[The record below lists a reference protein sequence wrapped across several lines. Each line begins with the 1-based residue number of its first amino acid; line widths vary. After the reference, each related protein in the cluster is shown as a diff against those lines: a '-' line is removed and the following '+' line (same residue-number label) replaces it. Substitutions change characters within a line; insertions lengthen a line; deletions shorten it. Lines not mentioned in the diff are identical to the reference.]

1 MMLEVRGMAQKV
13 DNSYV
18 NRVEAMSALS
28 LVDLLVDTESAK
40 ASEITLLCLYKAQ
53 AKFLQAWEHK
63 PEGLG
68 VATLDAFQGR
78 ENQIIL
84 FLTTRMVNSSSAE
97 AISFLDRRRWNVALS
112 RCKKGVVVMTQ
123 KTALEKNKAAREW
136 WRNEEFPFLPT
147 AFTNL
152 EAASYVSIVRS
163 VVKSILHDQFHEAE
177 PLTLYRYLLPRVIYK
192 E

>member
-1 MMLEVRGMAQKV
+1 MAQKV

-97 AISFLDRRRWNVALS
+97 AISFLDAGGMS
-112 RCKKGVVVMTQ
+112 PSPGAKK
-123 KTALEKNKAAREW
+123 EW
-136 WRNEEFPFLPT
+136 W
-147 AFTNL
+147 
-152 EAASYVSIVRS
+152 
-163 VVKSILHDQFHEAE
+163 
-177 PLTLYRYLLPRVIYK
+177 
-192 E
+192 